1 LVRFIQTSD
10 WQIGMKGGG
19 LGEAGPLVR
28 ETRIESIHNV
38 LKSAQEKDA
47 DFVLLCGDVFEHNMV
62 SQETVKKVVA
72 IFNQHPRIPIY
83 LLPGNHDVLGADC
96 VYNRAIFQRLKHLT
110 ILSTSNPVEVSDA
123 TLHPC
128 PVFSKLTT
136 QDLTATIPSVRD
148 IDGIHIGVAHG
159 SLVGKF
165 PSSNWEDTILPVEL
179 SCIERTGIDYLALGH
194 WHSHRAFDD
203 GTGVSRIAYSGTH
216 EQTKFGEDN
225 AGQCLLVEIDKK
237 GDPPKIDTIRTGQ
250 LTWTSDELEMK
261 DSSSLN
267 ELKSHFEAVKGIDM
281 VRLVLHGEL
290 PLELKE
296 ELENMLEFQ
305 ATIHKNLRVK
315 SESLNITVPPQLETP
330 FDFGDPILNQTETY
344 LKQSLA
350 DETDPKQRR
359 IIVEALAH
367 LQRYGKEVGA

>member
-1 LVRFIQTSD
+1 
-10 WQIGMKGGG
+10 MKGGG

-72 IFNQHPRIPIY
+72 IFNQYPRIPIY

-110 ILSTSNPVEVSDA
+110 ILSTSNPVEVSGA

-128 PVFSKLTT
+128 PVLSKLTT
-136 QDLTATIPSVRD
+136 QDLTATIPSVHD
-148 IDGIHIGVAHG
+148 IDGIRIGVAHG

-165 PSSNWEDTILPVEL
+165 PSSNWEDTTLPVEP

-203 GTGVSRIAYSGTH
+203 GTGVARIAYSGTH

-261 DSSSLN
+261 DSSSLD

>member
-1 LVRFIQTSD
+1 
-10 WQIGMKGGG
+10 MKGGG
-19 LGEAGPLVR
+19 LGEAGPIVR
-28 ETRIESIHNV
+28 EIRIESILNV
-38 LKSAQEKDA
+38 LKSAQEKNA
-47 DFVLLCGDVFEHNMV
+47 DFVLLCGDIFEHNMV

-72 IFNQHPRIPIY
+72 IFNQYPRIPIY
-83 LLPGNHDVLGADC
+83 LLPGNHDILGSDC

-110 ILSTSNPVEVSDA
+110 IITTDDVVEVVGA

-128 PVFSKLTT
+128 PVLSKVTA
-136 QDLTATIPSVRD
+136 QDLTARIPNVRET
-148 IDGIHIGVAHG
+148 DGIHIGVAHG

-165 PSSNWEDTILPVEL
+165 PSSNWEDTALPVDP

-203 GTGVSRIAYSGTH
+203 DRGVPRIAYSGTH
-216 EQTKFGEDN
+216 EQTKFGEDD
-225 AGQCLLVEIDKK
+225 AGKCLLVEIEKK
-237 GDPPKIDTIRTGQ
+237 GDPPKIDTITTGK
-250 LTWTSDELEMK
+250 LTWTSDEFEMK
-261 DSSSLN
+261 DSSSLD
-267 ELKSHFEAVKGIDM
+267 ELKRHFEAIRDIDM
-281 VRLVLHGEL
+281 VRLELHGEL

-315 SESLNITVPPQLETP
+315 SESLNITVPPELETP

-344 LKQSLA
+344 LKESLSK
-350 DETDPKQRR
+350 ETDPGQRR

-367 LQRYGKEVGA
+367 LQRYGREVGS